1 MISLPLNPFLRL
13 HPAPR
18 LLRRCGLMLLALLL
32 AASAPAQAP
41 DPAPARPVM
50 LIVHGAWGGAWQF
63 AKVDPLLRERGFD
76 VRRVTLTGLGER
88 AHLASPDI
96 GLETHIQD
104 VVNVIL
110 FERLQDVILVGHSY
124 GGMVISGVADRLPE
138 RLAKLIYLDA
148 ILPDDGESAL
158 QVMGRSG
165 EWISRMLRDG
175 MLVPHWVAPDK
186 PHPFDVPHPAKTFT
200 DPIVLKNPAREK
212 IPAVYVLT
220 VDSGKQPEEDDF
232 WRCAERARARGWPV
246 AIMEA
251 DHNPHWRKPAET
263 AELLSTLR

>member
-1 MISLPLNPFLRL
+1 MIRL
-13 HPAPR
+13 FAV
-18 LLRRCGLMLLALLL
+18 LLL
-32 AASAPAQAP
+32 GVSAATAQPAATPAPAQ
-41 DPAPARPVM
+41 PVM
-50 LIVHGAWGGAWQF
+50 VFVHGAWGGAWQF

-165 EWISRMLRDG
+165 DWISRMLRDG

-220 VDSGKQPEEDDF
+220 VDSGKQPAEDDF
-232 WRCAERARARGWPV
+232 WRCAERARRRGWPV
-246 AIMEA
+246 TVMEA
-251 DHNPHWRKPAET
+251 DHNPQWRQPAET
-263 AELLSTLR
+263 AELLSSLR

>member
-1 MISLPLNPFLRL
+1 MKILTAWLIFSLQFGV
-13 HPAPR
+13 A
-18 LLRRCGLMLLALLL
+18 L
-32 AASAPAQAP
+32 AAAAAAAAPA
-41 DPAPARPVM
+41 DKPVM

-63 AKVDPLLRERGFD
+63 SKVDPLLRDRGYD

-88 AHLASPDI
+88 AHLASPDLT
-96 GLETHIQD
+96 LETHIQD

-110 FERLQDVILVGHSY
+110 FERLHHVILVGHSY
-124 GGMVISGVADRLPE
+124 GGMVISGVADRVPE

-186 PHPFDVPHPAKTFT
+186 PHPYDVPHPARTFT
-200 DPIVLKNPAREK
+200 EPIALKNPARAA
-212 IPAVYVLT
+212 IPAAYILT
-220 VDSGKQPEEDDF
+220 VDPGKQPEEDDF
-232 WRCAERARARGWPV
+232 WRCAERARMRGWPV
-246 AIMEA
+246 TIMEA
-251 DHNPHWRKPAET
+251 DHNPQWRKPAET
-263 AELLSTLR
+263 AELLSSLP